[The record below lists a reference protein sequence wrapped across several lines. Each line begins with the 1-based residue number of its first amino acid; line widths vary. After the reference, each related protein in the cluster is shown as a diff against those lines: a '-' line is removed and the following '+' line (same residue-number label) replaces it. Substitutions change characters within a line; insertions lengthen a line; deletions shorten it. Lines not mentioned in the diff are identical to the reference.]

1 MPISPTAVNDEDS
14 EDDEIMNKND
24 YEHYLQSQPTPARR
38 AMALIRKRD
47 LVAPGEDASKPA
59 DLSDEIV

>member
-1 MPISPTAVNDEDS
+1 MDKGEDS

-24 YEHYLQSQPTPARR
+24 YEDYLQSQPTPARR

-47 LVAPGEDASKPA
+47 LAAFGETKLA
-59 DLSDEIV
+59 DLSDEVV